1 MAKLGMQTQ
10 IELPDSVFNTES
22 GRNVFSV
29 GVVVSLL
36 DFGFTLWELN
46 QINSHNPWQQVNN

>member
-10 IELPDSVFNTES
+10 IELKYWV
-22 GRNVFSV
+22 RQKCFSV